1 MPQSRQ
7 QKRGLVNHRSP
18 DNSRPINPDEP
29 WRRNTEFLPGWVKG
43 FIYSQALI
51 HACPLQEQLHI
62 MAQLPARIPG
72 KPAKVVCRDP
82 GGSRQLCR
90 EGLPPPQNKGGLRG
104 VGSKVREG
112 GRIRQAWQQA
122 GGVGGWGLQ
131 GKRGVKCTGSG
142 KGWEEERS
150 QAMGAVALWQ
160 AGEGR
165 DWFHAAWPYQRA
177 WEAGPF
183 ARRDSAREAAS
194 ISPSACPG
202 PGTHAGAG
210 GGHARAAVAQWRMTS

>member
-90 EGLPPPQNKGGLRG
+90 EGLPPPRTREDSG
-104 VGSKVREG
+104 VLGARC
-112 GRIRQAWQQA
+112 
-122 GGVGGWGLQ
+122 
-131 GKRGVKCTGSG
+131 GKEEGSG
-142 KGWEEERS
+142 RPGSRR
-150 QAMGAVALWQ
+150 G
-160 AGEGR
+160 
-165 DWFHAAWPYQRA
+165 A
-177 WEAGPF
+177 WEAGVSRGRG
-183 ARRDSAREAAS
+183 ALSARDQERAGKRSGVRPWGPWLCGRQGKAETGS
-194 ISPSACPG
+194 MQRGRTNGHGRPG
-202 PGTHAGAG
+202 PLLG
-210 GGHARAAVAQWRMTS
+210 GIQPEKQPPSRPLPAPAQGPMQELGVDTPGQPWLSGG